1 MKLNLIRPL
10 AFFDLETTGVNVGAD
25 RIVEIAILKAMPDGS
40 ELVKTMR
47 IHPEM
52 PIPLQSSLIHGIY
65 DEHIADAPKFNE
77 VAAELAEFIGDADLA
92 GYNSNRFD
100 IPVLL
105 EEFLRAGVDFE
116 MSDRKFVDVQN
127 IFHQM
132 EQRTLRAAY
141 KFYCDKDII
150 NAHSAE
156 ADITATYH
164 VLLAQLDRYENA
176 DFEDKQGN
184 ISQPVKN
191 DVHALH
197 AFTNMN
203 KPVDFAGRMVFNDN
217 GEEVFNFGKHK
228 NRSVESVFDS
238 EPSYY
243 AWMKQGDFPLYT
255 KKKLEEIWTRWNK
268 KKELARAAKHQTPKP
283 TEAARS
289 NEGVKHADTVK
300 SAEGAQTG
308 SANQPSG
315 TDKSAASTKPA
326 GQGKNDQQA
335 NQPRKS
341 FQQPK
346 KEKPAAEVTS
356 DMLEQLKMKFG
367 K

>member
-25 RIVEIAILKAMPDGS
+25 RIVEIAILKAMPDGT
-40 ELVKTMR
+40 EVIKTLR
-47 IHPEM
+47 INPEM

-65 DEHIADAPKFNE
+65 DEHIANE
-77 VAAELAEFIGDADLA
+77 PTFKMVAQDIADFIGDADLA

-100 IPVLL
+100 IPVIL
-105 EEFLRAGVDFE
+105 EEFLRVGVDFN
-116 MSDRKFVDVQN
+116 MNDRKFVDVQN

-164 VLLAQLDRYENA
+164 VLLAQLERYQDV

-184 ISQPVKN
+184 ISKPVQN
-191 DVHALH
+191 SVDALH
-197 AFTNMN
+197 LFTNMN
-203 KPVDFAGRMVFNDN
+203 KPVDFAGRMVFNEQDQ
-217 GEEVFNFGKHK
+217 EIFNFGKHK
-228 NRSVESVFDS
+228 GKTVEQVFDL

-255 KKKLEEIWTRWNK
+255 KKKLTEVWERWNK
-268 KKELARAAKHQTPKP
+268 KKEQNKLLKQQ
-283 TEAARS
+283 
-289 NEGVKHADTVK
+289 NEKQKAVAD
-300 SAEGAQTG
+300 
-308 SANQPSG
+308 P
-315 TDKSAASTKPA
+315 
-326 GQGKNDQQA
+326 QA
-335 NQPRKS
+335 DVPVDVNKAVPVNNQPRPH
-341 FQQPK
+341 FLPK
-346 KEKPAAEVTS
+346 KEKPAAAVTN
-356 DMLEQLKMKFG
+356 DMLDQLKMKFG

>member
-1 MKLNLIRPL
+1 MKLNLKRPL
-10 AFFDLETTGVNVGAD
+10 AFFDLETTGVNVGSD
-25 RIVEIAILKAMPDGS
+25 RIVEIAILKAMPDGT
-40 ELVKTMR
+40 EEIKTLK
-47 IHPEM
+47 INPGM
-52 PIPLQSSLIHGIY
+52 PIPLASSLIHGIY
-65 DEHIADAPKFNE
+65 DEHVVDAPLFSA
-77 VAAELAEFIGDADLA
+77 VAQELADFIGDADLA

-105 EEFLRAGVDFE
+105 EEFLRSAVDFD

-141 KFYCDKDII
+141 KFYCGKDII

-164 VLLAQLDRYENA
+164 VLLAQLDRYEGA
-176 DFEDKQGN
+176 DFEDKQGK
-184 ISQPVKN
+184 ISQPVIN
-191 DVHALH
+191 DVDALH

-203 KPVDFAGRMVFNDN
+203 KPVDFAGRMVYNENND
-217 GEEVFNFGKHK
+217 EVFNFGKHK
-228 NRSVESVFDS
+228 GKTVEAVFGI

-255 KKKLEEIWTRWNK
+255 KKKLEEIWLRWNK
-268 KKELARAAKHQTPKP
+268 KKDELRATKQAAAPKAP
-283 TEAARS
+283 VPAQA
-289 NEGVKHADTVK
+289 TVP
-300 SAEGAQTG
+300 APA
-308 SANQPSG
+308 
-315 TDKSAASTKPA
+315 AASQSRPVAKPYQA
-326 GQGKNDQQA
+326 KPQQ
-335 NQPRKS
+335 
-341 FQQPK
+341 K
-346 KEKPAAEVTS
+346 KEKPAAVTN

>member
-1 MKLNLIRPL
+1 MKLKLNRPL

-25 RIVEIAILKAMPDGS
+25 RIVEIAVLKAMPDGS
-40 ELVKTMR
+40 ELIKTMR
-47 IHPEM
+47 INPEM
-52 PIPLQSSLIHGIY
+52 PIPLASSLIHGIY
-65 DEHIADAPKFNE
+65 DKD
-77 VAAELAEFIGDADLA
+77 VAAEPTFKAVAAEFAEFIGDADLA

-105 EEFLRAGVDFE
+105 EEFLRAGVDFD

-141 KFYCDKDII
+141 KFYCDKDIV

-164 VLLAQLDRYENA
+164 VLLAQIERYSDTE
-176 DFEDKQGN
+176 FEDKQGK
-184 ISQPVKN
+184 ISKPVKN
-191 DVHALH
+191 DVDALH

-203 KPVDFAGRMVFNDN
+203 KPVDFAGRMVFNENDQ
-217 GEEVFNFGKHK
+217 EIFNFGKHK
-228 NRSVESVFDS
+228 GKTVEQVFDT

-268 KKELARAAKHQTPKP
+268 KKEQLKQEKQQQQQQAAPSKPKP
-283 TEAARS
+283 AQPARPTS
-289 NEGVKHADTVK
+289 
-300 SAEGAQTG
+300 
-308 SANQPSG
+308 
-315 TDKSAASTKPA
+315 PA
-326 GQGKNDQQA
+326 
-335 NQPRKS
+335 P
-341 FQQPK
+341 QPK
-346 KEKPAAEVTS
+346 KPKPAVEVTN

>member
-10 AFFDLETTGVNVGAD
+10 AFFDLETTGINVGSD
-25 RIVEIAILKAMPDGS
+25 RIVEIAILKAMPDGT
-40 ELVKTMR
+40 ELIKTLR
-47 IHPEM
+47 VHPEM
-52 PIPLQSSLIHGIY
+52 PIPLASSLIHGIY
-65 DEHIADAPKFNE
+65 DEHIAEAPKFHE
-77 VAAELAEFIGDADLA
+77 IAAEVAEFIGDADLA

-105 EEFLRAGVDFE
+105 EEFLRAGVDFD

-141 KFYCDKDII
+141 KFYCEKDII

-164 VLLAQLDRYENA
+164 VLLAQLDRYENV

-191 DVHALH
+191 DVDSLH

-203 KPVDFAGRMVFNDN
+203 KPVDFAGRMVFNEN

-228 NRSVESVFDS
+228 NKTVEQVFDM

-268 KKELARAAKHQTPKP
+268 KKDQNRMAKMPPVPRSAEAAKPVNPAQAATPAAPVTPAAKTAQPVRKP
-283 TEAARS
+283 Y
-289 NEGVKHADTVK
+289 
-300 SAEGAQTG
+300 Q
-308 SANQPSG
+308 QPN
-315 TDKSAASTKPA
+315 T
-326 GQGKNDQQA
+326 
-335 NQPRKS
+335 
-341 FQQPK
+341 QPK
-346 KEKPAAEVTS
+346 KEKPAVNVTP

>member
-10 AFFDLETTGVNVGAD
+10 AFFDLETTGINVGSD
-25 RIVEIAILKAMPDGS
+25 RIVEIAILKAMPDGT
-40 ELVKTMR
+40 ELIKTMR

-52 PIPLQSSLIHGIY
+52 PIPLASSLIHGIY
-65 DEHIADAPKFNE
+65 DQDIADAPKFKE
-77 VAAELAEFIGDADLA
+77 AATELAEFIGDADLA

-105 EEFLRAGVDFE
+105 EEFLRAGVDFD

-156 ADITATYH
+156 ADITATYQ
-164 VLLAQLDRYENA
+164 VLLAQLDRYEGA

-191 DVHALH
+191 DVEALH

-203 KPVDFAGRMVFNDN
+203 KPVDFAGRMVFNEN

-228 NRSVESVFDS
+228 NKTVEQVFDT

-268 KKELARAAKHQTPKP
+268 KKTPK
-283 TEAARS
+283 AAAP
-289 NEGVKHADTVK
+289 HASK
-300 SAEGAQTG
+300 PAQP
-308 SANQPSG
+308 A
-315 TDKSAASTKPA
+315 TKPA
-326 GQGKNDQQA
+326 QPA
-335 NQPRKS
+335 SPAAAQPRKPY
-341 FQQPK
+341 QQPHKPHHQPK
-346 KEKPAAEVTS
+346 KETPAVSVTS

>member
-1 MKLNLIRPL
+1 MKLNLKRPL

-40 ELVKTMR
+40 ELIKSMR
-47 IHPEM
+47 INPEM
-52 PIPLQSSLIHGIY
+52 PIPLHSSLIHGIY
-65 DEHIADAPKFNE
+65 DEDIATAPTFKA
-77 VAAELAEFIGDADLA
+77 VATELADFIGDADLA

-105 EEFLRAGVDFE
+105 EEFLRAGIDFD

-141 KFYCDKDII
+141 KFYCGKDII

-164 VLLAQLDRYENA
+164 VLLAQIERYKDVA
-176 DFEDKQGN
+176 FEDKQGK
-184 ISQPVKN
+184 ISKPVQN
-191 DVHALH
+191 DVEALH
-197 AFTNMN
+197 TFTNMN
-203 KPVDFAGRMVFNDN
+203 KPVDFAGRMVFNEN
-217 GEEVFNFGKHK
+217 EEEIFNFGKHK
-228 NRSVESVFDS
+228 GKTVEQVFDI

-255 KKKLEEIWTRWNK
+255 KKKLEEIWARWNK
-268 KKELARAAKHQTPKP
+268 KKDLLKQERQQL
-283 TEAARS
+283 TEANRPKQPQAKPQQTQS
-289 NEGVKHADTVK
+289 K
-300 SAEGAQTG
+300 SQT
-308 SANQPSG
+308 APV
-315 TDKSAASTKPA
+315 
-326 GQGKNDQQA
+326 
-335 NQPRKS
+335 R
-341 FQQPK
+341 
-346 KEKPAAEVTS
+346 KEKPAVDVTN

>member
-1 MKLNLIRPL
+1 MINESFLRLLKGYKILNMKLNLIRPL

-25 RIVEIAILKAMPDGS
+25 RIVEIAILKAMPDGT
-40 ELVKTMR
+40 EVIKTLR
-47 IHPEM
+47 INPEM

-65 DEHIADAPKFNE
+65 DEHIANE
-77 VAAELAEFIGDADLA
+77 PTFKMVAQDIADFIGDADLA

-100 IPVLL
+100 IPVIL
-105 EEFLRAGVDFE
+105 EEFLRVGVDFN
-116 MSDRKFVDVQN
+116 MNDRKFVDVQN

-164 VLLAQLDRYENA
+164 VLLAQLERYQDV

-184 ISQPVKN
+184 ISKPVQN
-191 DVHALH
+191 SVDALH
-197 AFTNMN
+197 LFTNMN
-203 KPVDFAGRMVFNDN
+203 KPVDFAGRMVFNEQDQ
-217 GEEVFNFGKHK
+217 EIFNFGKHK
-228 NRSVESVFDS
+228 GKTVEQVFDL

-255 KKKLEEIWTRWNK
+255 KKKLTEVWERWNK
-268 KKELARAAKHQTPKP
+268 KKEQNKLLKQQ
-283 TEAARS
+283 
-289 NEGVKHADTVK
+289 NEKQKAVAD
-300 SAEGAQTG
+300 
-308 SANQPSG
+308 P
-315 TDKSAASTKPA
+315 
-326 GQGKNDQQA
+326 QA
-335 NQPRKS
+335 DVPVDVNKAVPVNNQPRPH
-341 FQQPK
+341 FLPK
-346 KEKPAAEVTS
+346 KEKPAAAVTN
-356 DMLEQLKMKFG
+356 DMLDQLKMKFG

>member
-10 AFFDLETTGVNVGAD
+10 AFFDLETTGINVGSD

-40 ELVKTMR
+40 ELVKTLR
-47 IHPEM
+47 VHPDM

-65 DEHIADAPKFNE
+65 DKDIADAPKFNE
-77 VAAELAEFIGDADLA
+77 VAAEIAEFIGDADLA

-105 EEFLRAGVDFE
+105 EEFLRAGVDFD
-116 MSDRKFVDVQN
+116 MNGRRFVDVQN
-127 IFHQM
+127 VFHQM

-141 KFYCDKDII
+141 KFYCDQDII

-156 ADITATYH
+156 ADIKATYH
-164 VLLAQLDRYENA
+164 VLLAQLDRYENV

-191 DVHALH
+191 DVDALH

-203 KPVDFAGRMVFNDN
+203 KPVDFAGRMVFNEN

-228 NRSVESVFDS
+228 NKTVEQVFDT

-268 KKELARAAKHQTPKP
+268 KKELSRAAKMPATPRPAESAGNPVKPKP
-283 TEAARS
+283 AA
-289 NEGVKHADTVK
+289 
-300 SAEGAQTG
+300 AQ
-308 SANQPSG
+308 PR
-315 TDKSAASTKPA
+315 P
-326 GQGKNDQQA
+326 QQA
-335 NQPRKS
+335 GGQPR
-341 FQQPK
+341 QPAPQPK
-346 KEKPAAEVTS
+346 KEKPAVNVTP

>member
-10 AFFDLETTGVNVGAD
+10 AFFDLETTGINVGSD
-25 RIVEIAILKAMPDGS
+25 RIVEIAILKAMPDGT
-40 ELVKTMR
+40 EQIKTLR
-47 IHPEM
+47 VHPGM

-65 DEHIADAPKFNE
+65 DEHIADAPKFAE
-77 VAAELAEFIGDADLA
+77 VAQELATFIGDADLA

-105 EEFLRAGVDFE
+105 EEFLRAGVDFD
-116 MSDRKFVDVQN
+116 MSDRRFVDVQN

-164 VLLAQLDRYENA
+164 VLLAQLERYEGA
-176 DFEDKQGN
+176 DFEDKQGK
-184 ISQPVKN
+184 ISQPVIN
-191 DVHALH
+191 DIDALH

-203 KPVDFAGRMVFNDN
+203 KPVDFAGRMVYNDL

-228 NRSVESVFDS
+228 NKTVESVFDI

-268 KKELARAAKHQTPKP
+268 KKDLNRVPKAPAA
-283 TEAARS
+283 
-289 NEGVKHADTVK
+289 
-300 SAEGAQTG
+300 SAPVAH
-308 SANQPSG
+308 NQKPSG
-315 TDKSAASTKPA
+315 NPA
-326 GQGKNDQQA
+326 RTAQQ
-335 NQPRKS
+335 QPR
-341 FQQPK
+341 
-346 KEKPAAEVTS
+346 KEKPAENVTS

>member
-1 MKLNLIRPL
+1 MKLHLNRPL
-10 AFFDLETTGVNVGAD
+10 AFFDLETTGVNVGSD

-40 ELVKTMR
+40 ELIKTMR
-47 IHPEM
+47 INPEM

-65 DEHIADAPKFNE
+65 DKDIANE
-77 VAAELAEFIGDADLA
+77 PTFKQVAAELAGFIGDADLA

-105 EEFLRAGVDFE
+105 EEFLKAGIDFD

-127 IFHQM
+127 VFHQM

-141 KFYCDKDII
+141 KFYCNKDII

-164 VLLAQLDRYENA
+164 VLLAQIERYQDTE
-176 DFEDKQGN
+176 FEDKQGN
-184 ISQPVKN
+184 ISKPVQN
-191 DVHALH
+191 NVDALH

-203 KPVDFAGRMVFNDN
+203 KPVDFAGRMVFNEN
-217 GEEVFNFGKHK
+217 EEEIFNFGKHK
-228 NRSVESVFDS
+228 GKTVEHVFDI

-243 AWMKQGDFPLYT
+243 AWMRQGDFPLYT
-255 KKKLEEIWTRWNK
+255 KKKLEEIWSRWNK
-268 KKELARAAKHQTPKP
+268 KKDALKQEKQ
-283 TEAARS
+283 
-289 NEGVKHADTVK
+289 
-300 SAEGAQTG
+300 Q
-308 SANQPSG
+308 Q
-315 TDKSAASTKPA
+315 
-326 GQGKNDQQA
+326 QQA
-335 NQPRKS
+335 NPARPNPAAAPQKPQAQS
-341 FQQPK
+341 PVK
-346 KEKPAAEVTS
+346 KDKPAAAVTN

>member
-65 DEHIADAPKFNE
+65 DEHIVDAPKFSQ

-105 EEFLRAGVDFE
+105 EEFLRAGVDFD
-116 MSDRKFVDVQN
+116 MTDRKFVDVQN

-164 VLLAQLDRYENA
+164 VLLAQLERYENA

-191 DVHALH
+191 DVDALH
-197 AFTNMN
+197 TFTNMN
-203 KPVDFAGRMVFNDN
+203 KPVDFAGRMVFNEN

-228 NRSVESVFDS
+228 NRAVESVFDT

-255 KKKLEEIWTRWNK
+255 KKKLEEIWVRWNK
-268 KKELARAAKHQTPKP
+268 KKELNRAAKMNSAP
-283 TEAARS
+283 
-289 NEGVKHADTVK
+289 K
-300 SAEGAQTG
+300 SAEVPKDT
-308 SANQPSG
+308 
-315 TDKSAASTKPA
+315 STSPVQAVARPENLVKPQQQAA
-326 GQGKNDQQA
+326 GQQ
-335 NQPRKS
+335 RKP
-341 FQQPK
+341 FQQQPK
-346 KEKPAAEVTS
+346 KETPAVDVTS

>member
-10 AFFDLETTGVNVGAD
+10 AFFDLETTGINVGSD

-40 ELVKTMR
+40 ELVKTLR
-47 IHPEM
+47 VHPDM

-65 DEHIADAPKFNE
+65 DKDIADAPKFNE
-77 VAAELAEFIGDADLA
+77 VAAEIAEFIGDADLA

-105 EEFLRAGVDFE
+105 EEFLRAGVDFD
-116 MSDRKFVDVQN
+116 MTGRRFVDVQN
-127 IFHQM
+127 VFHQM

-141 KFYCDKDII
+141 KFYCNQDII

-156 ADITATYH
+156 ADIKATYH
-164 VLLAQLDRYENA
+164 VLLAQLDRYENV

-191 DVHALH
+191 DVDALH

-203 KPVDFAGRMVFNDN
+203 KPVDFAGRMVFNEN

-228 NRSVESVFDS
+228 NKTVEQVFDT

-268 KKELARAAKHQTPKP
+268 KKELNRAAKMPATPRP
-283 TEAARS
+283 AESAG
-289 NEGVKHADTVK
+289 NPVK
-300 SAEGAQTG
+300 S
-308 SANQPSG
+308 
-315 TDKSAASTKPA
+315 KPA
-326 GQGKNDQQA
+326 VAQPRPQQA
-335 NQPRKS
+335 GGEPRQPAP
-341 FQQPK
+341 QPK
-346 KEKPAAEVTS
+346 KEKPAVNVTP